1 MLIHMVDIF
10 NIEGYE
16 CFELENTQ
24 TVTNPGTGTFVSVFV
39 LCLGSLWYNALP
51 TG

>member
-1 MLIHMVDIF
+1 MLIHSVDILI
-10 NIEGYE
+10 IEGDE

-39 LCLGSLWYNALP
+39 LYLGSLWYN
-51 TG
+51 T